1 MNIMKRKIEEQ
12 NSSDYFDAYGNA
24 FSLYRK
30 DENKFEKFI
39 SYFEERFKAN
49 SPKPILPIW
58 G

>member
-1 MNIMKRKIEEQ
+1 MKRKIEEQ